1 VIGVLTIVLI
11 PARPLWEYAIKKE
24 IEKGNNVLVVAHTN
38 TLRGLM
44 KHIDNIEG
52 AFLDFLR
59 IMWKFLIDLQTH
71 VCYVISISEKDVSE
85 VSMPAG
91 IPFVYKVSQ
100 AECY

>member
-1 VIGVLTIVLI
+1 MIGVLTIVLI

-59 IMWKFLIDLQTH
+59 IMWKFLICKLMFATLYPFQRKMSVKSQCLQVFLSCTR
-71 VCYVISISEKDVSE
+71 
-85 VSMPAG
+85 
-91 IPFVYKVSQ
+91 
-100 AECY
+100 

>member
-1 VIGVLTIVLI
+1 MIGVLTIVLI

-52 AFLDFLR
+52 AFLDLFSVL
-59 IMWKFLIDLQTH
+59 
-71 VCYVISISEKDVSE
+71 CGSS
-85 VSMPAG
+85 
-91 IPFVYKVSQ
+91 
-100 AECY
+100 